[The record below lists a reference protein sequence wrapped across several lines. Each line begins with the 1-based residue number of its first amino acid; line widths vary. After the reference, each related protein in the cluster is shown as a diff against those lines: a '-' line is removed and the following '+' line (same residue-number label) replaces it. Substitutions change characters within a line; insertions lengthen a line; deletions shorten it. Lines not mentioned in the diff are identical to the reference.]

1 VRCMDCA
8 SGQPTENSHRMDSE
22 RSVRRLAAIFSAKV
36 GGFRRLMAEDE
47 TATVERLKSYRDAIC
62 ALT

>member
-1 VRCMDCA
+1 
-8 SGQPTENSHRMDSE
+8 MDSE